1 MGQITSKIAGVENQR
16 IALGP
21 ATARRILIRAFEIG
35 RFSTN
40 PQIHRYSLDSALTT
54 VDTEMLIRHGKIAEE
69 SYDRDFDC
77 LVYRVTGKVDGR
89 TWEITVALECEEDY
103 WESPWITLMS
113 AQQTARFKKEKLA

>member
-54 VDTEMLIRHGKIAEE
+54 VDTEMLIRHGKIGRSPMTGVSTVLFIGSRGRSMEE
-69 SYDRDFDC
+69 H
-77 LVYRVTGKVDGR
+77 GR
-89 TWEITVALECEEDY
+89 LRLLWN
-103 WESPWITLMS
+103 
-113 AQQTARFKKEKLA
+113 ARKIIGNRRG